1 MRKESEEVRI
11 NTNRWA
17 HPSKVHKRSSIDVG
31 EIETQNMS
39 LSEKDQL
46 LHAVAKSAY

>member
-1 MRKESEEVRI
+1 MRKETEEVRI
-11 NTNRWA
+11 NTARWA
-17 HPSKVHKRSSIDVG
+17 HPSHAKKRSSIDIG
-31 EIETQNMS
+31 EIETASMS